1 MADLMTVLTNED
13 IVPKRFSTTFTGPIN
28 KAKILT
34 ATAAA
39 QPFARNVSFVVQT
52 NTKAWLVMYDQSA
65 DEYWSVELDKAA

>member
-13 IVPKRFSTTFTGPIN
+13 IVPKRFTTVFTGPID
-28 KAKILT
+28 KTKIVA

-52 NTKAWLVMYDQSA
+52 TTKAWFVMYDQPA
-65 DEYWSVELDKAA
+65 DEYWTVDLTKAT